1 MPNVA
6 SLVERTVRWVR
17 LPERIPALAFSGE
30 DTAVDLILH
39 EVLSLLADEVKADI
53 GHINLLPKGGRVEK
67 VCTIKDGQPWLRRE
81 MDLHLFDPY
90 HGFTGEVMRSGK
102 SILVK
107 DIWAPGTEREPNPF
121 LDVYRTM
128 NEQYVREIKAPLAS
142 IIIAPIKRGH
152 DIFCTIGYCSTP
164 CLCPRSPQTCH

>member
-90 HGFTGEVMRSGK
+90 HGFTGEVFWTQGSQEWARVWRADLDGSNPRLLDDNLNGENIAFGGPTTPAAEPTTIPEP
-102 SILVK
+102 STLA
-107 DIWAPGTEREPNPF
+107 IWSLLSVAVGFGVWR
-121 LDVYRTM
+121 
-128 NEQYVREIKAPLAS
+128 
-142 IIIAPIKRGH
+142 KR
-152 DIFCTIGYCSTP
+152 
-164 CLCPRSPQTCH
+164 RKR